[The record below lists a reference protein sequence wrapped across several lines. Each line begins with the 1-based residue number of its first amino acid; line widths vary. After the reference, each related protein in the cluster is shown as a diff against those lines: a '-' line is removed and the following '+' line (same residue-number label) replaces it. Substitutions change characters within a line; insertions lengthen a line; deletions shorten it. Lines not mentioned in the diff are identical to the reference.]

1 MKTKQFL
8 LILLACLCFPFA
20 QLWSNPVN
28 GLLERIDS
36 GASKKFIIQVKKGQS
51 DFFELDQKG
60 DKVVIR
66 GNNYVNIA
74 TGLNWY
80 LKYYAGIHLSWNGMT
95 AELPESLPKVSTPVR
110 KETNLALRYDFN
122 YCTYSY
128 TMAFWDWERWEKE
141 IDWMALHGINLPLAV
156 VGQECV
162 WKNMLE
168 KLGYTKEEINKFIAG
183 PAFLAWW
190 AMNNLE
196 GWGGPNPDSWY
207 TQQEALQKKILKRMR
222 EYGIEPVFPGY
233 SGMVP
238 HDANKKLGLN
248 VTEPALWNGF
258 TLYRIFYQ
266 LKKRILSI
274 IWNLRVYY
282 LNLIRKFVVIF
293 HTLLKISRTPGQI
306 LYRLKIFRITILF
319 YAGISNKLRLP
330 NISQTIMFIHDRT

>member
-1 MKTKQFL
+1 
-8 LILLACLCFPFA
+8 
-20 QLWSNPVN
+20 
-28 GLLERIDS
+28 
-36 GASKKFIIQVKKGQS
+36 
-51 DFFELDQKG
+51 
-60 DKVVIR
+60 
-66 GNNYVNIA
+66 
-74 TGLNWY
+74 
-80 LKYYAGIHLSWNGMT
+80 MT
-95 AELPESLPKVSTPVR
+95 AKLPESLPKVSTPVR
-110 KETNLALRYDFN
+110 KETNLSLRYDFN

-196 GWGGPNPDSWY
+196 GWGGPNPDSWVH
-207 TQQEALQKKILKRMR
+207 TAGSTAEEDSEAYARIRHR
-222 EYGIEPVFPGY
+222 TGISGY

-258 TLYRIFYQ
+258 TRPAFLLPTDSRFNEIASLYYKELEKLFGKANYYSMDRSMN
-266 LKKRILSI
+266 LKMREAWILMQPEKP
-274 IWNLRVYY
+274 Y
-282 LNLIRKFVVIF
+282 LK
-293 HTLLKISRTPGQI
+293 Q
-306 LYRLKIFRITILF
+306 
-319 YAGISNKLRLP
+319 
-330 NISQTIMFIHDRT
+330 

>member
-8 LILLACLCFPFA
+8 LIVLACLCIPFT

-28 GLLERIDS
+28 GLLERIDP
-36 GASKKFIIQVKKGQS
+36 GASKKFIIQVKKGPS

-110 KETNLALRYDFN
+110 KETNLSLRYDFN

-183 PAFLAWW
+183 PAFLAC
-190 AMNNLE
+190 LL
-196 GWGGPNPDSWY
+196 Y
-207 TQQEALQKKILKRMR
+207 TSPSPR
-222 EYGIEPVFPGY
+222 
-233 SGMVP
+233 
-238 HDANKKLGLN
+238 
-248 VTEPALWNGF
+248 
-258 TLYRIFYQ
+258 
-266 LKKRILSI
+266 
-274 IWNLRVYY
+274 
-282 LNLIRKFVVIF
+282 
-293 HTLLKISRTPGQI
+293 
-306 LYRLKIFRITILF
+306 
-319 YAGISNKLRLP
+319 
-330 NISQTIMFIHDRT
+330 DRG

>member
-1 MKTKQFL
+1 MKTRRFLL
-8 LILLACLCFPFA
+8 LILACVCIPFSL
-20 QLWSNPVN
+20 LWANPVD
-28 GLLERIDS
+28 GLLERICP
-36 GASKKFIIQVKKGQS
+36 GASHKFIIQLQKGGN

-60 DKVVIR
+60 NKVVIR

-95 AELPESLPKVSTPVR
+95 AQLPESLPKVDTPVR
-110 KETNLALRYDFN
+110 KETNLSLRYDFN

-128 TMAFWDWERWEKE
+128 TMAFWDWNRWEKE
-141 IDWMALHGINLPLAV
+141 IDWMALHGINLPLAA

-162 WKNMLE
+162 WKNMLA

-238 HDANKKLGLN
+238 HDANQN
-248 VTEPALWNGF
+248 W
-258 TLYRIFYQ
+258 
-266 LKKRILSI
+266 
-274 IWNLRVYY
+274 
-282 LNLIRKFVVIF
+282 
-293 HTLLKISRTPGQI
+293 
-306 LYRLKIFRITILF
+306 
-319 YAGISNKLRLP
+319 
-330 NISQTIMFIHDRT
+330 D